1 MGNVLLSSYTLYL
14 ATAYFTW
21 SSKEIGMKLNSM
33 KIAAFTTAFTLVCT
47 ASVLAQDTSS
57 TAAQDKT
64 FVMKAGQGSLAE
76 IQISNMALKKSKNPD
91 VKAFAQKMV
100 DDHTKLI
107 ADMKP
112 FADQMGVPPP
122 TKVPAD
128 ALQEEA
134 RLKAKTG
141 DSFDNEYITAM
152 VADHH
157 KDLGEFVTERDTTQN
172 QDLKTTVAQGT
183 QVVKQH
189 TDMIDQMAQAK
200 GISTPPIPSTPGM

>member
-1 MGNVLLSSYTLYL
+1 
-14 ATAYFTW
+14 
-21 SSKEIGMKLNSM
+21 MKLNGIR
-33 KIAAFTTAFTLVCT
+33 IAVVAAAATVCC
-47 ASVLAQDTSS
+47 AGALAQDASS

-64 FVMKAGQGSLAE
+64 FVMKAGKGSLAE
-76 IQISNMALKKSKNPD
+76 IQMSNMALKKSKNAD

-122 TKVPAD
+122 TKVTPEAM
-128 ALQEEA
+128 QEEA

-141 DSFDNEYITAM
+141 GDFDKEYITAM

-157 KDLGEFVTERDTTQN
+157 KDLGEFMTERDTTAN
-172 QDLKTTVAQGT
+172 QDLKATVTQGT
-183 QVVKQH
+183 QVVKEH
-189 TDMIDQMAQAK
+189 TQMIDQMAQAK
-200 GISTPPIPSTPGM
+200 GIATPPMPASAGM

>member
-1 MGNVLLSSYTLYL
+1 MYLSLD
-14 ATAYFTW
+14 
-21 SSKEIGMKLNSM
+21 KGMNMKLNGM
-33 KIAAFTTAFTLVCT
+33 RIAVVTAAATLCCT
-47 ASVLAQDTSS
+47 GSVFAQDASS

-76 IQISNMALKKSKNPD
+76 IQMANLALKKSKNAD

-112 FADQMGVPPP
+112 FANQMGVPPP

-128 ALQEEA
+128 AMQEEA
-134 RLKAKTG
+134 RLRVLSG
-141 DSFDNEYITAM
+141 DSFDKEYITAM

-157 KDLGEFVTERDTTQN
+157 KDLGEFMTERDSTAN
-172 QDLKTTVAQGT
+172 PDLKATVAQGT
-183 QVVKQH
+183 TVVKEH
-189 TDMIDQMAQAK
+189 TQMIDQMAQAK
-200 GISTPPIPSTPGM
+200 WISTPPMPSGGI

>member
-1 MGNVLLSSYTLYL
+1 M
-14 ATAYFTW
+14 
-21 SSKEIGMKLNSM
+21 
-33 KIAAFTTAFTLVCT
+33 
-47 ASVLAQDTSS
+47 
-57 TAAQDKT
+57 
-64 FVMKAGQGSLAE
+64 
-76 IQISNMALKKSKNPD
+76 SNMALKKSKNPD

-107 ADMKP
+107 SDMKP

-122 TKVPAD
+122 TKVPKD
-128 ALQEEA
+128 AQQEEA

-141 DSFDNEYITAM
+141 DNFDKEYITAM

-157 KDLGEFVTERDTTQN
+157 KDLGEFINERDTTQN
-172 QDLKTTVAQGT
+172 QDLKATVAQGT

-200 GISTPPIPSTPGM
+200 GITTPPMPSNVGM